1 MAKSAVHTA
10 SVGWQRP
17 TTDRFQVR
25 GGKPRLRQPSSP
37 RCSATA
43 PAAAVAGRSSL
54 LSAAVEKLFNF
65 PPVYAA
71 AVAQARN
78 KITQRGAKLGIDFN
92 AEVAKLRAA
101 ADWGQELQATQDP
114 GLQLPAYYQS
124 SFHAYQQ
131 GNLCWEA
138 AWEANMVSQFVHATV
153 MDPERKHM
161 DPEGDAM
168 LRSNYST
175 KLKQLMH
182 EACMNTDVRHAVD
195 LGCSTGLSTLELHR
209 SFPEAQITA
218 VDLSPYFITVAKHD
232 QRHRQLEAGN
242 TEPIHFRHA
251 AAEATNLPDSSQN
264 LVSACLL
271 FHELPQSAAQNIVRE
286 AFRILK
292 PGGVLSIMEMNP
304 ASPSFKVVLGNPIAY
319 AAFKSTEP
327 WLLEYMALDLGGLAQ
342 SVGFVHVAETSSTPC
357 HKTFVACK
365 SA

>member
-1 MAKSAVHTA
+1 MANSAVQSA
-10 SVGWQRP
+10 SGWQRP
-17 TTDRFQVR
+17 STDSFQAR
-25 GGKPRLRQPSSP
+25 GGNPRHRQPALP

-43 PAAAVAGRSSL
+43 PAAAAAGRSSL

-78 KITQRGAKLGIDFN
+78 KITQRGAKLGIDFD

-101 ADWGQELQATQDP
+101 ADWNQELQATQDP
-114 GLQLPAYYQS
+114 GLQLPAYYRS

-153 MDPERKHM
+153 MDPKRKHM

-175 KLKQLMH
+175 KMKQLMQEVH
-182 EACMNTDVRHAVD
+182 VNTDVRHAVD
-195 LGCSTGLSTLELHR
+195 LGCSTGLSTLELHHA
-209 SFPEAQITA
+209 FPEAQITA

-232 QRHRQLEAGN
+232 QRHRQLEAGR
-242 TEPIHFRHA
+242 TEPIHFQHA
-251 AAEATNLPDSSQN
+251 AAEATNLPDASQN

-271 FHELPQSAAQNIVRE
+271 FHELPQSAAQNIVKE
-286 AFRILK
+286 AFRVLK
-292 PGGVLSIMEMNP
+292 PGGMLSIMEMNP

-327 WLLEYMALDLGGLAQ
+327 WLLDYMALDLPELAQ
-342 SVGFVHVAETSSTPC
+342 SVGFVHVAETSSTPS
-357 HKTFVACK
+357 HKTFIACK
-365 SA
+365 ST